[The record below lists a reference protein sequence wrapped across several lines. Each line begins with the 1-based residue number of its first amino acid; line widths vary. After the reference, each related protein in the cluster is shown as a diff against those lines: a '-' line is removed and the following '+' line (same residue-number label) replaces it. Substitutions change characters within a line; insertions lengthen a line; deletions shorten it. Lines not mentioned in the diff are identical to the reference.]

1 MKTIGIVFMAL
12 VVLILAFLLYKLV
25 GPWVFA
31 IIVIVG
37 LLSRFKK

>member
-1 MKTIGIVFMAL
+1 MKTIGIVLMAL

-31 IIVIVG
+31 FIILLG
-37 LLSRFKK
+37 LLSRFK